1 MPICPAAAPTK
12 NFIYNQ
18 KENKNM
24 NKYQWIILGTVFII
38 TSISFF
44 IASIV
49 TQNVILGW
57 VLYGAFGMAFFAL
70 AIASWTMYVVEY
82 ETLQNQKSSRK
93 RQ

>member
-1 MPICPAAAPTK
+1 
-12 NFIYNQ
+12 
-18 KENKNM
+18 M
-24 NKYQWIILGTVFII
+24 NKYQWIILGCVFII

-70 AIASWTMYVVEY
+70 AIAAWTMYVVEY
-82 ETLQNQKSSRK
+82 ETIQNRNLLRK
-93 RQ
+93 RR